1 MRNALAWI
9 FIGNFAL
16 VMAGCSVAADPQISN
31 VADTRAALRSSY
43 GQYVLRPNDQ
53 LRVQVY
59 NEESISGDYQVDSSG
74 FISIPLAGRVRAA
87 GLTAAQLERAIA
99 SQLNRGV
106 IKDPRVN
113 VQVANYAP
121 FYIHG
126 EVKRAGEF
134 PYRPG
139 LTIMDA
145 IATAG
150 GFTYRANE
158 QKAFVRRA
166 GASIEQ
172 VYSLDARVPIYPG
185 DNVRIPER
193 FF

>member
-1 MRNALAWI
+1 MRNTTAWLFIGGIALAI
-9 FIGNFAL
+9 
-16 VMAGCSVAADPQISN
+16 AGCSAVADPQFSN
-31 VADTRAALRSSY
+31 ASDVRAAARTSY

-53 LRVQVY
+53 IRVQVY
-59 NEESISGDYQVDSSG
+59 NEESISGDYQVDSG
-74 FISIPLAGRVRAA
+74 GTISIPLAGRFRAA
-87 GLTAAQLERAIA
+87 GLTAAQLEAAIA
-99 SQLNRGV
+99 SRLNRGV

-139 LTIMDA
+139 LTLMDA
-145 IATAG
+145 VATAG
-150 GFTYRANE
+150 GFTYRADE
-158 QKAFVRRA
+158 KSAYVRRA
-166 GASIEQ
+166 GANVEQ
-172 VYSLDARVPIYPG
+172 VYSLNARVPIFPG
-185 DNVRIPER
+185 DNIRVPER